1 METLKGLPVAN
12 AINEK
17 IIEEMK
23 DWKGAIPHLAIVR
36 VGERPDDMSYER
48 GATKKMEKV
57 GFRCTSYTFP
67 ADIDNDT
74 FQKEFD
80 KINEDED
87 IDGILLL
94 RPLPKH
100 IDEKAIENRIA
111 SVKDLDGISP
121 MNLAKVYAGDPTGYG
136 PCTAE
141 AVIEMLDYAGVDL
154 KGKRAVVIG
163 RSLVVGKPAAMMLIK
178 KNATVT
184 VCHTRTVD
192 MPSVVKEAD
201 IVVVAAGKAG
211 VIDGSYLREGQI
223 VIDVGINVNEEG
235 KLCGDV
241 NFEEAEK
248 IVEAITPVPR
258 GVGGVTTSILL
269 EHVVDAA
276 IAQNR

>member
-241 NFEEAEK
+241 DFEK
-248 IVEAITPVPR
+248 VEPHTSAITKDGNLYV
-258 GVGGVTTSILL
+258 
-269 EHVVDAA
+269 
-276 IAQNR
+276 